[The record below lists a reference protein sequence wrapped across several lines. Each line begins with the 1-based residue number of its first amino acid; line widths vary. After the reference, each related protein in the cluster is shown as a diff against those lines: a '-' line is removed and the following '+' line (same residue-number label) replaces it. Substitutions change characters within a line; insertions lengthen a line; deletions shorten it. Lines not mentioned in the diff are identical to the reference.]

1 MSTAHALA
9 FIMAQHAEEQAAIPL
24 PKIVTRTALVTEV
37 PQASPYTLTAS
48 EFLKA
53 MRLAGRRV
61 NQDGKPF
68 TDPSK
73 VREDSIAAIHA
84 YCGYDSKRLFGEQDQ
99 AARTQAQRAMGVGN
113 PSVKAMTKFEQHR
126 ANRTLAG
133 WVHGMPD
140 EAAKRVA
147 NLLAQ
152 ETLAASEMVRHQKDS
167 EDMERPEEA
176 RKLSAGLSL
185 FEGEKLSHIRAEL
198 IRIGVAYGN
207 VTP

>member
-9 FIMAQHAEEQAAIPL
+9 FILAQHEAEQAALPL
-24 PKIVTRTALVTEV
+24 PKIVTHGARVTEV
-37 PQASPYTLTAS
+37 PQASPYTLSAS

-61 NQDGKPF
+61 NRDGKPF

-84 YCGYDSKRLFGEQDQ
+84 YCGYDHLKLFGVQDQ
-99 AARTQAQRAMGVGN
+99 AARTQAQREMGVGR
-113 PSVKAMTKFEQHR
+113 PLPGMTRFEERR

-133 WVHGMPD
+133 WTAGLPD
-140 EAAKRVA
+140 DMAKRVG
-147 NLLAQ
+147 NLLGQ

-167 EDMERPEEA
+167 EDMGYSEEA
-176 RKLSAGLSL
+176 RKLSAGLVE
-185 FEGEKLSHIRAEL
+185 FERDRLSHIRAEL
-198 IRIGVAYGN
+198 IRIGVAFGN
-207 VTP
+207 ITP

>member
-1 MSTAHALA
+1 MSQNAAFAHV
-9 FIMAQHAEEQAAIPL
+9 MSQHATEQAAIPL
-24 PKIVTRTALVTEV
+24 PTIVTRTVKVTEV
-37 PQASPYTLTAS
+37 PQHSPYSLSAS

-133 WVHGMPD
+133 WVHGCSD
-140 EAAKRVA
+140 VEAKHIQD
-147 NLLAQ
+147 LLGR
-152 ETLAASEMVRHQKDS
+152 EILAASEMVRHQKDAQDETRPMQDREIS
-167 EDMERPEEA
+167 LGMVEFEEDRLMQ
-176 RKLSAGLSL
+176 
-185 FEGEKLSHIRAEL
+185 IRADL
-198 IRIGVAYGN
+198 ARIGVAKGN
-207 VTP
+207 VSK